1 MIKQIYLVLILSF
14 IALLSNLLI
23 GEENTQKNLYEPI
36 TLNKSKLLNVPTQSF
51 VSSINRYSTVN
62 TTLKYNPNIMIMV
75 NGMVCSFCAQGIK
88 KSFKK
93 NKSIEQ
99 VVVSLESK
107 SVIIELKENKTIT
120 DSQIKKIIN
129 DAGYN
134 VEEIFRP

>member
-1 MIKQIYLVLILSF
+1 M
-14 IALLSNLLI
+14 
-23 GEENTQKNLYEPI
+23 
-36 TLNKSKLLNVPTQSF
+36 
-51 VSSINRYSTVN
+51 
-62 TTLKYNPNIMIMV
+62 
-75 NGMVCSFCAQGIK
+75 
-88 KSFKK
+88 FKK